1 MTNYIGDPNTN
12 GTEHYKWQNHNWTIS
27 VAARSFSFPYSPLQ
41 SWNKPDFYGHISQ
54 VHFYKIK
61 VDSARF
67 SGIWSILRL
76 FKEAG
81 QPKLIITSCRI
92 SKLLFFTSDYKNLEA
107 HSIPPSSTPSGSKF
121 SCSFLSLFSFLYPFL
136 YFLFQSTR
144 FSRFAQNV
152 AIFCIVISIF
162 EDIYQSA
169 PWGKPYVLSLN
180 FGPCFIHLED
190 FLNKRSQWQTVKT
203 LTNS

>member
-27 VAARSFSFPYSPLQ
+27 VAAHSAFLTLLFNPE
-41 SWNKPDFYGHISQ
+41 ISLIFT
-54 VHFYKIK
+54 VTSVRFNFYKIK

-81 QPKLIITSCRI
+81 QPKLIITSCQI